1 MKFSVQSFP
10 NFRLSGPITRAWVGS
25 FLLLTMGMAPLP
37 SLAGNPS
44 SKSKPTTTAAKP
56 PVLPSLVT
64 QPGESDYL
72 LGPGDRLRMD
82 VYQVEEF
89 SKSEYQVLVDGTL
102 SFHLVGVIKVNN
114 MTIPQLTAI
123 LKKEYSKYIKRPLI
137 TIGLLQPRPLTITL
151 AGEVNSPG
159 SYTLPIAQGQKFPS
173 LTDIIQ
179 QAGGLTPSASVGNII
194 VRRTSTPGGSPQ
206 TLTLDLW
213 ELLQKGNS
221 GQNITM
227 RDGDTVIIASE
238 EKTDPDQVRQLV
250 DANFGIRFDSEINVA
265 VVGEVFR
272 PGAYKLSPTRATS
285 NIQEVG
291 GAGGTGQNT
300 ANQNGVRQPVR
311 LTQALQE
318 AGGIKPIADI
328 RNIEVRRQNRSGK
341 EELISV
347 NLWELLEQGDLDKDL
362 VLQNGDTI
370 SVAEANSQTLEQF
383 DTLATANFAPKSI
396 RVNIVG
402 EVRSPGA
409 KELPPNT
416 TLNQGLLAGGGF
428 DPRRADR
435 SNVELVRL
443 NPNGTVTK
451 KTIKPNFGEGIDEAN
466 NPTLRNNDVIFVN
479 TSALASTTDTIGTI
493 FSPLGAILG
502 GGALSLINL
511 FAN

>member
-1 MKFSVQSFP
+1 MKLSVQSSPKLRF
-10 NFRLSGPITRAWVGS
+10 SGSIARAWVGS
-25 FLLLTMGMAPLP
+25 LLLLTMGMAPLP
-37 SLAGNPS
+37 TLAGNPS

-56 PVLPSLVT
+56 PAPPSLVA

-102 SFHLVGVIKVNN
+102 SFPLVGVIKVKN
-114 MTIPQLTAI
+114 MTIPQLTAV
-123 LKKEYSKYIKRPLI
+123 LNKEYSKYIKRPLI

-194 VRRTSTPGGSPQ
+194 VRRTSTPGGTPQ

-238 EKTDPDQVRQLV
+238 DKTDPNQVRQLV

-272 PGAYKLSPTRATS
+272 PGAYKLSPTKTAS
-285 NIQEVG
+285 NSAEVG
-291 GAGGTGQNT
+291 GAGGVGS
-300 ANQNGVRQPVR
+300 GGSGKDGIRQPVR

-328 RNIEVRRQNRSGK
+328 RNIEVRRQSRLGK
-341 EELISV
+341 EEVITV
-347 NLWELLEQGDLDKDL
+347 NLWELLEEGNLNKDL

-370 SVAEANSQTLEQF
+370 SVTQAKNQTAEQF

-402 EVRSPGA
+402 EVKSPGVR
-409 KELPPNT
+409 ELPPNT

-428 DPRRADR
+428 DTRRADQG
-435 SNVELVRL
+435 NVELVRL
-443 NPNGTVTK
+443 NPDGTVTK

-466 NPTLRNNDVIFVN
+466 NPTLRNNDVILVN

-502 GGALSLINL
+502 GGALTLLNL
-511 FAN
+511 FTN